1 MIETGTAGPSTAARE
16 ADSPSIADYANS
28 LFGDHL
34 PMGDVPVDETEPTD
48 AGAPP
53 ADALDATATDSDGSE
68 GREATAAHAEDPS
81 ADAAAANA
89 RPDAAAPAPDP
100 SPTDNTL
107 DGYAPLSYA
116 VDGERRSVDGIQE
129 HPEYGAIVDPAYLPT
144 LKQRLSERDHL
155 FERSKAQH
163 EQYTQLEQVTR
174 WPVQNAQGQTEWLTG
189 AAAIEASRALLARSI
204 AINEA
209 LSPMLDGRLDP
220 QAFLVWDDANQRV
233 TWNTEALTQ
242 LRERIAFD
250 ADRREWT
257 TRRTFDPYRG
267 AAPTTSTAP
276 AAETPVASHAAPTIA
291 ALAESHGMTSLT
303 AEDQQFLAEQFEQ
316 YVRPTTAEERR
327 QDPTLG
333 ARVVDEK
340 FLRLMQRVAANRTAT
355 AKVAQVSAETARTNA
370 ARMQAAAAGRRPAA
384 PGTRPTAAPAVPV
397 PDARMKD
404 ASDAW
409 DLAERASAA
418 AMRQR

>member
-1 MIETGTAGPSTAARE
+1 MIETGTAGPSTAERE
-16 ADSPSIADYANS
+16 VDSPSVADYANA

-34 PMGDVPVDETEPTD
+34 PMGDVPVDDDTPD

-53 ADALDATATDSDGSE
+53 ADALDATATDPDGSE
-68 GREATAAHAEDPS
+68 GHEATDVHAEDPS
-81 ADAAAANA
+81 AAAADANA
-89 RPDAAAPAPDP
+89 RPDAAAPASDP
-100 SPTDNTL
+100 SQTDNAL

-174 WPVQNAQGQTEWLTG
+174 WPIQNAQGQTEWLTG

-209 LSPMLDGRLDP
+209 LSPILDGKLDP

-233 TWNTEALTQ
+233 TWNTDALTQ

-257 TRRTFDPYRG
+257 TRRTFDPHRSAAPAS
-267 AAPTTSTAP
+267 AAPT
-276 AAETPVASHAAPTIA
+276 AETPIASHAAPTIT
-291 ALAESHGMTSLT
+291 ALANAHGIANLT

-327 QDPTLG
+327 NDPTLG

-340 FLRLMQRVAANRTAT
+340 FLRLMQRVASNRSTT
-355 AKVAQVSAETARTNA
+355 AKVAQTAAETARTNA
-370 ARMQAAAAGRRPAA
+370 ARLQAAAGRRPAA
-384 PGTRPTAAPAVPV
+384 PAARRSTAPAVSA
-397 PDARMKD
+397 PDARTKD